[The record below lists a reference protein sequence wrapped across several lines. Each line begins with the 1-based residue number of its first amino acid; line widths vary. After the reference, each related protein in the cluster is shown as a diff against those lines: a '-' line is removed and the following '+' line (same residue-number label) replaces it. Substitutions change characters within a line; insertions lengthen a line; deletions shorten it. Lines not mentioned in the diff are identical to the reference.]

1 MLPNRSVARMARARP
16 DVHCW
21 AIGRRRVRLT
31 RHDVS
36 PRPTPAVPDTVH
48 NSGSGSVAQ
57 LHSAGVQNVSHYNLL
72 LRRAVSSLVF
82 TYSLGQFLVNRNADS
97 VKHNQHKHNC
107 LNNTP
112 LRVLPVPRTPYL
124 SVTTDTVSEY

>member
-1 MLPNRSVARMARARP
+1 MLPNRSVARMAGPARST
-16 DVHCW
+16 HCW

-48 NSGSGSVAQ
+48 NSGSGSVALQ

-72 LRRAVSSLVF
+72 LRGL
-82 TYSLGQFLVNRNADS
+82 
-97 VKHNQHKHNC
+97 
-107 LNNTP
+107 
-112 LRVLPVPRTPYL
+112 
-124 SVTTDTVSEY
+124 